1 MSGPPDPESSVG
13 RTLLSALGTVTTDRS
28 VHLKVKPGVQKRD
41 YYEILGVDRD
51 ADADQ
56 VKKSYRKLA
65 VQFHPDKNPGDKSAE
80 EKFKEAT
87 EAYEVLKDADKR
99 RTYDQFGHAGL
110 SGAGAGPGAY
120 GGAEGYDLSDALRAF
135 MRDFGG
141 GGGVFDELFGAGGGR
156 GRGHTG
162 PTGGADLK
170 VRLKLTLEEIA
181 SGVEKKLRIK
191 HLVHCVECG
200 GSGQAKGSKRTPCL
214 QCGGAGEVR
223 QVTRSI
229 FGQFVNISTCP
240 RCHGAGEI
248 VEKPCTHCKGDGRIE
263 GSSTISV
270 KIPAGVS
277 AGNYIS
283 VSGAGHAGP
292 RRGPAGDA
300 IVIIEETPHDSFDRH
315 GDDILYHLPI
325 SFSQAALGD
334 SVVVPTLNGSVKLTV
349 PAGTQSGKLLRMRGK
364 GIPHLRGYGSGDQLI
379 QVIVWTPTGLT
390 GEEKALLEKLAKL
403 HGGQPPVADRSF
415 FEKLRSTFKG

>member
-1 MSGPPDPESSVG
+1 M
-13 RTLLSALGTVTTDRS
+13 
-28 VHLKVKPGVQKRD
+28 KPGLAKRD

-56 VKKSYRKLA
+56 VKKAYRRLA
-65 VQFHPDKNPGDKSAE
+65 VQHHPDKNPGDKSAE

-87 EAYEVLKDADKR
+87 EAYEILKDDEKR

-120 GGAEGYDLSDALRAF
+120 GGANGFDLSDALRAF

-141 GGGVFDELFGAGGGR
+141 GGGAFDEMFGATGR
-156 GRGHTG
+156 GRGHAG
-162 PTGGADLK
+162 PSGGADLK
-170 VRLKLTLEEIA
+170 VRLKLSLEEIA
-181 SGVEKKLRIK
+181 SGTEKKLRIK
-191 HLVHCVECG
+191 HLVHCTECA
-200 GSGQAKGSKRTPCL
+200 GSGQTKGSKKTACL
-214 QCGGAGEVR
+214 QCGGVGEVR

-229 FGQFVNISTCP
+229 FGQFVNISSCP

-248 VEKPCTHCKGDGRIE
+248 VEKPCVQCRGDGRIE

-292 RRGPAGDA
+292 RGGPSGDA
-300 IVIIEETPHDSFDRH
+300 IVLIEETPHESFERH
-315 GDDILYHLPI
+315 GDDILYALPI

-334 SVVVPTLNGSVKLTV
+334 SVIVPTLNGSVKLTV
-349 PAGTQSGKLLRMRGK
+349 PAGTQSGKLLRLRGK
-364 GIPHLRGYGSGDQLI
+364 GITHLRGFGSGDQLV

-390 GEEKALLEKLAKL
+390 SDEKALLDKFGKL
-403 HGGQPPVADRSF
+403 HGGQPPKADRSF